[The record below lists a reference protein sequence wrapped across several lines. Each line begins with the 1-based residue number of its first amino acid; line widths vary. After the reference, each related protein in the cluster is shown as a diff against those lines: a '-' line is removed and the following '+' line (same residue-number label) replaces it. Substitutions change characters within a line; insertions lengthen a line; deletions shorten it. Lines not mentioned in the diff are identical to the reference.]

1 VLVVDDAFGALGT
14 ALAGR
19 ARAWGDSELARLAMK
34 ANLDRNGKPDVP
46 WTPMTQLPPG
56 DVAAVVGRLP
66 RSTRRL
72 QWVLGQLSQL
82 LPEGTPVLL
91 GEKSKRVQKSM
102 VAAVDAA
109 IGPANST
116 LARNRARLVVA
127 ERDGRVAPP
136 VAPRTW
142 EVEPGLVVR
151 AWPGVFGEER
161 LDGGTAQLL
170 PAIPSGVTG
179 TILDLGCGAGPLG
192 LVAARRSPEAEIVF
206 RDESHLAVASARRA
220 FEQSGLQNPARFE
233 PADVLDGVPSRS
245 VDLVLCNPPFHQG
258 QAVSRRVAAHM
269 FKESARV
276 LRDGGRLLV
285 VGNRHLGYHVSLKGL
300 FGAVQTRS
308 SDRRFVVLE
317 AKR

>member
-1 VLVVDDAFGALGT
+1 
-14 ALAGR
+14 
-19 ARAWGDSELARLAMK
+19 M
-34 ANLDRNGKPDVP
+34 
-46 WTPMTQLPPG
+46 
-56 DVAAVVGRLP
+56 
-66 RSTRRL
+66 
-72 QWVLGQLSQL
+72 
-82 LPEGTPVLL
+82 
-91 GEKSKRVQKSM
+91 
-102 VAAVDAA
+102 
-109 IGPANST
+109 
-116 LARNRARLVVA
+116 
-127 ERDGRVAPP
+127 
-136 VAPRTW
+136 
-142 EVEPGLVVR
+142 
-151 AWPGVFGEER
+151 
-161 LDGGTAQLL
+161 
-170 PAIPSGVTG
+170 
-179 TILDLGCGAGPLG
+179 
-192 LVAARRSPEAEIVF
+192 AARRSPEAEIVF